1 MRKDLDGEHHPH
13 RGKIKVD
20 HGDRTQQL
28 AKRLMQVGEEKRNLR
43 KDGGKK
49 ILIQMEVQEQVPG
62 EKQRMKE
69 ALQVEVV
76 GEHLRIR
83 VLIAEEGLLIKDG
96 ETTITTA
103 MEMEILQ
110 DGEQQIMMLLDRLE
124 EVDGEVTKEEEE
136 VVVVVVVEIIKEM
149 EVDLITTIAMED
161 TENLIGITTIT
172 MKETMETGKEVVDL
186 SITII
191 IARMEV
197 VELED
202 GKITAMKGN
211 KVDIRKEIAEIM
223 ALVEVGK
230 VQAIMILAA
239 DGGIQIII
247 IIIKVKEITTI
258 TATTVAVEG

>member
-20 HGDRTQQL
+20 HGDLTQQL

-49 ILIQMEVQEQVPG
+49 ILIQMEVEGQVPG

-76 GEHLRIR
+76 GEHPRIR
-83 VLIAEEGLLIKDG
+83 ALIAEEGLLIKDG
-96 ETTITTA
+96 ETTITIA

-136 VVVVVVVEIIKEM
+136 VVEIIKEM
-149 EVDLITTIAMED
+149 EVDLIITITMED

-247 IIIKVKEITTI
+247 IKLKEITTI

>member
-28 AKRLMQVGEEKRNLR
+28 AKRLVRVGEEKRNLR

-49 ILIQMEVQEQVPG
+49 ILIQMEVEGQVPG

-76 GEHLRIR
+76 GEHPRIR
-83 VLIAEEGLLIKDG
+83 ALIAEEGLPIKDG

-136 VVVVVVVEIIKEM
+136 VVEIIKEM
-149 EVDLITTIAMED
+149 EVDLIITITMED

-247 IIIKVKEITTI
+247 IKLKEITTI